1 MSVTP
6 TPSLSPVTDAPQ
18 RLTDTDPLVYAA
30 KADAFAA
37 SLETFG
43 PSVHSIGLAA
53 EANATSAE
61 TAADAAVG
69 VSGYM
74 GLCAGSLNI
83 TSGSQT
89 FTQTTGLSFAATQRV
104 TAIRLSNPTVRMRGE
119 VTGYT
124 SGSGST
130 TVTFD
135 DVPAGGGSASGWAII
150 LSALE
155 SISPTGKQAFPIP
168 ASAMTPRAVNAAAF
182 GRLDSATN
190 KIVSPTFDF
199 DASTIEYV
207 QFAFQMPRAWDE
219 GTITFVPVWTHG
231 ATATNFKVSWGLR
244 AVAISDGDA
253 LDAAFGTGQFSNDT
267 GGTTDTLYI
276 GPESAAIT
284 VAGSPQA
291 GDWVVFEVYRK
302 ADDATNDTLA
312 VDARLHGVTLYL
324 TTNTGN
330 DA

>member
-1 MSVTP
+1 MTVIP
-6 TPSLSPVTDAPQ
+6 TPSVTAAPDVPQ
-18 RLTDTDPLVYAA
+18 RLTDTPAEFVS
-30 KADAFAA
+30 KADAWMDWMADVTPEVVA
-37 SLETFG
+37 VAE
-43 PSVHSIGLAA
+43 AA
-53 EANATSAE
+53 EANAQAAE
-61 TAADAAVG
+61 TAADAALG
-69 VSGYM
+69 ASGFM
-74 GLCAGSLNI
+74 GIFTGSLNI
-83 TSGSQT
+83 ATGSQT
-89 FTQTTGLSFAATQRV
+89 FTQTAGLSFASPQRV
-104 TAIRLSNPTVRMRGE
+104 TAINLTSPTVRLRGA
-119 VTGYT
+119 VSAYN
-124 SGSGST
+124 SGTGST
-130 TVTFD
+130 SVTFD

-168 ASAMTPRAVNAAAF
+168 ASAMTPRAVNGAAF

-199 DASTIEYV
+199 DPSTIEYA

-231 ATATNFKVSWGLR
+231 ATTTNFKVSWGLR

-284 VAGSPQA
+284 VAGTPQA

-312 VDARLHGVTLYL
+312 VDARLHGVTIYL

>member
-6 TPSLSPVTDAPQ
+6 TPGFTALPAAPQ
-18 RLTDTDPLVYAA
+18 RLTDTPAQFVT
-30 KADAFAA
+30 KADAFVAA
-37 SLETFG
+37 LPTAGAEIQA
-43 PSVHSIGLAA
+43 IGEAS
-53 EANATSAE
+53 EANAQAAE
-61 TAADAAVG
+61 TAADAALG
-69 VSGYM
+69 ASGFM
-74 GLCAGSLNI
+74 GICTGSLNI

-89 FTQTTGLSFAATQRV
+89 FTQTTGLSFASPQRV
-104 TAIRLSNPTVRMRGE
+104 TAINLTSPTVRMRGA
-119 VTGYT
+119 VSGYT

-130 TVTFD
+130 TVNFD

-168 ASAMTPRAVNAAAF
+168 ASAMTPRAVNGAAF
-182 GRLDSATN
+182 GRLDSTTN

-199 DASTIEYV
+199 DASTIEYA

-219 GTITFVPVWTHG
+219 GTISFVPVWTHG
-231 ATATNFKVSWGLR
+231 ATTTNFKVSWGLR

-284 VAGSPQA
+284 VAGTPQA

-302 ADDATNDTLA
+302 ADDGTNDTLA
-312 VDARLHGVTLYL
+312 VDARLHGVTIYL